1 MNHAAVNVALYGASG
16 HKWAMTERGAS
27 AVDRSRS
34 HFKVGP
40 SALLWNGQSLEIR
53 LDEITFPIP
62 GRIKGTIRL
71 HPTSLNPDAFTLE
84 SAGGHLWRPIAPTA
98 RVEVALDKPH
108 VRWQGDGYLDSNWGA
123 VPLETSFVRWDWSRA
138 PVGGGAAVLYEGV
151 RRDGEPFALAQHF
164 DRNGR
169 AEPFTPP
176 PTQALASS
184 RIWRI
189 PRATRADQPDGASV
203 TRTLE
208 DTPFYARSELTT
220 RLMGETT
227 QAIHESL
234 FLDRFAKPIVQAML
248 PFRMP
253 RRAR

>member
-1 MNHAAVNVALYGASG
+1 MALYGASG
-16 HKWAMTERGAS
+16 HKWAMTERGAG
-27 AVDRSRS
+27 AVERTAK
-34 HFKVGP
+34 HFAVGP

-53 LDEITFPIP
+53 LDEMTFPIP

-84 SAGGHLWRPIAPTA
+84 SVGGHLWRPIAPTA
-98 RVEVALDKPH
+98 RVEVALDKPG

-123 VPLETSFVRWDWSRA
+123 VPLETSFVSWDWSRA

-151 RRDGEPFALAQHF
+151 RRDGEPFALALRF

-176 PTQALASS
+176 PAQALASS
-184 RIWRI
+184 PIWRI
-189 PRATRADQPDGASV
+189 PRATRAEQPEGARV

-208 DTPFYARSELTT
+208 DTPFYARSELRTQ
-220 RLMGETT
+220 LLGETT
-227 QAIHESL
+227 QAVHESL